1 MSNKKQLIEERI
13 SEFLNN
19 AKVSNLGYITI
30 KLNGVKVNYFNIND
44 VECEDGLQKPLTEE
58 IADKIISSKRIN
70 VDGDYYGDGRTGFL
84 IEDLDFI
91 TEY

>member
-1 MSNKKQLIEERI
+1 MNKKQLVEDKINN
-13 SEFLNN
+13 FLNN
-19 AKVSNLGYITI
+19 AKVGNLGYICI

-44 VECEDGLQKPLTEE
+44 VELENGLQKPLDDET
-58 IADKIISSKRIN
+58 ADIILSAKRIN
-70 VDGDYYGDGRTGFL
+70 VDGDYYGEGRTGFL

>member
-1 MSNKKQLIEERI
+1 MNNKKQLVEERI

-19 AKVSNLGYITI
+19 AKVGNLGYITI
-30 KLNGVKVNYFNIND
+30 KVNGVKVNYFNIND
-44 VECEDGLQKPLTEE
+44 VECEDGLQKPLDNE
-58 IADKIISSKRIN
+58 IADKILSAKRIN
-70 VDGDYYGDGRTGFL
+70 VDGDYYGEGRTGFL

>member
-1 MSNKKQLIEERI
+1 MLNKKQLVEDKINN
-13 SEFLNN
+13 FLNN
-19 AKVSNLGYITI
+19 AKVGNLGYISI

-58 IADKIISSKRIN
+58 IADVILSAKRIN

>member
-1 MSNKKQLIEERI
+1 MNNKKVLVEEKI
-13 SEFLNN
+13 NEFLNN
-19 AKVSNLGYITI
+19 AKVGNLGYICI

-58 IADKIISSKRIN
+58 IADKILSAKRIN

>member
-1 MSNKKQLIEERI
+1 MSNKKQQVEDKINA
-13 SEFLNN
+13 FLNN
-19 AKVSNLGYITI
+19 AKVGNLGYLTI
-30 KLNGVKVNYFNIND
+30 KVNGVKVNYFNIND
-44 VECEDGLQKPLTEE
+44 VECENGLQKPLDDE
-58 IADKIISSKRIN
+58 IADVILSAKRIN

>member
-1 MSNKKQLIEERI
+1 MENKKVLVENKINA
-13 SEFLNN
+13 FLNN
-19 AKVSNLGYITI
+19 AKVGNLGYICI

-44 VECEDGLQKPLTEE
+44 VELENGLQKPLDDET
-58 IADKIISSKRIN
+58 ADIILSAKRIN
-70 VDGDYYGDGRTGFL
+70 VDGDYYGEGRTGFL

>member
-1 MSNKKQLIEERI
+1 MLDKKGLVENRI

-19 AKVSNLGYITI
+19 SKVGNLGYITI
-30 KLNGVKVNYFNIND
+30 KVNGVKINYFNIND
-44 VECEDGLQKPLTEE
+44 VELEDGIQKPLTEE
-58 IADKIISSKRIN
+58 TADKILSAKRIN
-70 VDGDYYGDGRTGFL
+70 VDGDYYGEGRTGFL

>member
-1 MSNKKQLIEERI
+1 MNKKQLVEDKINN
-13 SEFLNN
+13 FLNN
-19 AKVSNLGYITI
+19 AKVGNLGYICI

-44 VECEDGLQKPLTEE
+44 VECEDGLQDPIKDE
-58 IADKIISSKRIN
+58 IADDILSAKRIN
-70 VDGDYYGDGRTGFL
+70 VDGDYYGEGRTGFL

>member
-1 MSNKKQLIEERI
+1 MDKKQLVENKINN
-13 SEFLNN
+13 FLNN
-19 AKVSNLGYITI
+19 AKVGNLGYVCI
-30 KLNGVKVNYFNIND
+30 KVNGVKVNYFNIND
-44 VECEDGLQKPLTEE
+44 VELENGLQKPLDDET
-58 IADKIISSKRIN
+58 ADIILSAKRIN

>member
-1 MSNKKQLIEERI
+1 MNKKQQVEDKINA
-13 SEFLNN
+13 FLNN
-19 AKVSNLGYITI
+19 AKVGNLGYICI
-30 KLNGVKVNYFNIND
+30 KVNGVKVNYFNIND
-44 VECEDGLQKPLTEE
+44 VELENGLQKPLTEE
-58 IADKIISSKRIN
+58 TADIILSAKRIN

>member
-1 MSNKKQLIEERI
+1 MENKKVLVENKINA
-13 SEFLNN
+13 FLNN
-19 AKVSNLGYITI
+19 AKVGNLGYICI

-44 VECEDGLQKPLTEE
+44 VELENGLQKPLDDET
-58 IADKIISSKRIN
+58 ADIILSAKRIN

>member
-1 MSNKKQLIEERI
+1 MSNKKVLVEEKI
-13 SEFLNN
+13 NEFLNN
-19 AKVSNLGYITI
+19 AKVGNLGYICI

-44 VECEDGLQKPLTEE
+44 VECEDGLQEVLTDET
-58 IADKIISSKRIN
+58 ADKIISAKRIN

>member
-1 MSNKKQLIEERI
+1 MNKKQLVEDKINN
-13 SEFLNN
+13 FLNN
-19 AKVSNLGYITI
+19 AKVRNLGYICI

-44 VECEDGLQKPLTEE
+44 VELEDGLQKELTEE
-58 IADKIISSKRIN
+58 IADKIISAKRIN
-70 VDGDYYGDGRTGFL
+70 VDGDYYGEGRTELL

>member
-1 MSNKKQLIEERI
+1 MENKKVLVENKI
-13 SEFLNN
+13 SDFLNN
-19 AKVSNLGYITI
+19 AKVGNLGYITI
-30 KLNGVKVNYFNIND
+30 KVNGVKVNYFNIND

-58 IADKIISSKRIN
+58 IADKILSAKRIN
-70 VDGDYYGDGRTGFL
+70 VDGDYYGEGRTGFL